1 MLQTH
6 PHLRPCMRF
15 LFVRPEFCPS
25 GDLSTPEIRLSSDS
39 ASRRTPLPL
48 TKSSRYRATSGLSP
62 YRTCAHHVRSP
73 RALTGRT
80 AKGGDSSESPPGV
93 FWFQKTL
100 LAKASQATMHTG
112 SGCRRPEETSCRIA
126 VQHPNHASQSPQLFA
141 AREPAPAGNGSRWQN
156 CPCPATRS
164 AHPPV

>member
-1 MLQTH
+1 MCCKLTLIYGLVCDFCSSGQSFAHQGTFQPLKSGFLQIPPHDGH
-6 PHLRPCMRF
+6 PCLWLNLPATGRLRDFHPT
-15 LFVRPEFCPS
+15 E
-25 GDLSTPEIRLSSDS
+25 
-39 ASRRTPLPL
+39 
-48 TKSSRYRATSGLSP
+48 
-62 YRTCAHHVRSP
+62 

-93 FWFQKTL
+93 FWLQKAL

-112 SGCRRPEETSCRIA
+112 SGCRRPEEASCRTA